1 MSDQASWP
9 DRFFCEKYRI
19 CSFPQVNSEPEGIY
33 IGPDSD
39 FAILGFLKF
48 RSQKNLRVRKVE
60 REVLIDQ
67 INNLFN
73 GASRPKDGASQAQA
87 PAAENVEN
95 HSIIKLIDE
104 IIQKGVT
111 SGASDIHFEPF
122 ERTMLCRYRINGI
135 LRHDR
140 EISREAV
147 AEVLARIKIMSG
159 LDISEKRRP
168 QDGRIRFKSGEK
180 VVDIR
185 VSILPTDFGE
195 KAVLRI
201 LDKETLRLD
210 LDLLGLKAD
219 HRQLLEEKISL
230 PNGMVLVTG
239 PTGSGKTTTLYAV
252 LNRLRSPGVNIT
264 TIEDPIEYN
273 LEGINQTQIK
283 PEINLTFANALRA
296 ILRQDPN
303 IIMVGEIRDKETLDQ
318 ALRAALT
325 GHLVLS
331 TLHTNDA
338 ISTISRMLDLGA
350 ESFVLGSTLKLIIAQ
365 RLVQTICPACKS
377 EGAGEESLVAAE
389 RLGLNGQVKLY
400 RGLGCDKCGG
410 TGFGGRTALYE
421 MLPIDTKLAALI
433 ASGSLEADIRAC
445 ANSSGF
451 GDLQKAG
458 IETIHEGITTPLEVL
473 RAVAN

>member
-1 MSDQASWP
+1 MSDQELEL
-9 DRFFCEKYRI
+9 DRSFCEKYHI
-19 CSFPQVNSEPEGIY
+19 CPYPQYRDPEGVY
-33 IGPDSD
+33 IGPGSD
-39 FAILGFLKF
+39 IAILGYLKF
-48 RSQKNLRVRKVE
+48 RFKSSFQVRWIKHE
-60 REVLIDQ
+60 ELSNRIQE
-67 INNLFN
+67 LF
-73 GASRPKDGASQAQA
+73 GKDSMPKDNSALERTQANDGG
-87 PAAENVEN
+87 ENL
-95 HSIIKLIDE
+95 SIIKLIDE
-104 IIQKGVT
+104 IIQKGIT
-111 SGASDIHFEPF
+111 TGASDIHFEPF
-122 ERTMLCRYRINGI
+122 EHTMLCRYRINGI

-147 AEVLARIKIMSG
+147 AEVLARVKIMSG

-168 QDGRIRFKSGEK
+168 QDGRIRFKSGEN

-185 VSILPTDFGE
+185 VSVLPTDFGE

-210 LDLLGLKAD
+210 LEILGLMPD
-219 HRQLLEEKISL
+219 HRQLLEEKIL
-230 PNGMVLVTG
+230 LANGMILVTG

-350 ESFVLGSTLKLIIAQ
+350 ESFLLGSTLKLIIAQ
-365 RLVQTICPACKS
+365 RLIQTICPACKS
-377 EGAGEESLVAAE
+377 EGTGEESLVAAQK
-389 RLGLNGQVKLY
+389 LGLDSQVKLY
-400 RGLGCDKCGG
+400 RGLGCDQCSG
-410 TGFGGRTALYE
+410 TGFGGRTAIYE
-421 MLPIDTKLAALI
+421 MLPIDQRLASKI
-433 ASGSLEADIRAC
+433 ASGSLESEIRVYADG
-445 ANSSGF
+445 SGF
-451 GDLQKAG
+451 RSLREAG
-458 IETIHEGITTPLEVL
+458 IDKIREGITTPLEVL
-473 RAVAN
+473 RAVAS